1 MCEACARKLLE
12 MAFDAK
18 PLPDQQGDGRVSAA
32 LKEAAEAIRPISE
45 DEDWKHKYDE
55 VRGTMLRYQDRCL
68 KMAAALY
75 AFVHGKR
82 PDGTSIDPQTA
93 ITAAKA
99 ILGE

>member
-18 PLPDQQGDGRVSAA
+18 PLPDQQGDGRASAV
-32 LKEAAEAIRPISE
+32 LKEAAEAVRPISE
-45 DEDWKHKYDE
+45 NEDWKRKHDE
-55 VRGTMLRYQDRCL
+55 VRGTMLRYQNRCL

-75 AFVHGKR
+75 TFVHGKR
-82 PDGTSIDPQTA
+82 TDGAGIDPQTA
-93 ITAAKA
+93 INEAKA